1 MTKAFV
7 KKLRVLFLIVGAAL
21 LVLLIRK
28 IGIAPIVDD
37 IKSMGWRIFPIL
49 SIGFVWYILYTE
61 AWRQFLF
68 RIGDG
73 IGFWELFRIKI
84 AGEAVN
90 TLTPVNFLGGD
101 PLRIHLLKKNFA
113 TIEGAASV
121 VVDRTLHSA
130 ATLIVIIFGITVSFI
145 GFKTLPANLRYGVP
159 IATTIAVLFMTFVLV
174 HQRKGFFSLL
184 ITLSKRLGIKREFSE
199 KTIARFE
206 ELDSH
211 MIDFYTADHKGFW
224 VALACHTTGRFLG
237 IAEIYAMGRC
247 VSDKFTLFAAIVLC
261 ALAPIVNA
269 VFTFVPGALGIMEGA
284 YSGVLYL
291 LHLDPSIGIA
301 IQISRRIRAALWIML
316 GLVFLGT
323 HEREK
328 AWKEEELI
336 EEV

>member
-7 KKLRVLFLIVGAAL
+7 KKLRVLFLIVGAIL
-21 LVLLIRK
+21 FVGLIRK
-28 IGIAPIVDD
+28 IGIAPILDD
-37 IKSMGWRIFPIL
+37 VKTMGWRLVPIL
-49 SIGFVWYILYTE
+49 SIGFLWYLLYTE

-73 IGFWELFRIKI
+73 IKFWELFRIKI

-90 TLTPVNFLGGD
+90 TLTPANFLGGD

-113 TIEGAASV
+113 TTEGAASV

-130 ATLIVIIFGITVSFI
+130 ATLLVIIFGITVSFI
-145 GFKTLPANLRYGVP
+145 GFKKLPANLRYGIP
-159 IATTIAVLFMTFVLV
+159 IATSIAVVFMAFVLV
-174 HQRKGFFSLL
+174 HQRRGFFSLL
-184 ITLSKRLGIKREFSE
+184 MILCKRLGIKKEFSE

-224 VALACHTTGRFLG
+224 VALGCHTAGRLLG
-237 IAEIYAMGRC
+237 AAEIYAMGRC
-247 VSDKFTLFAAIVLC
+247 VSDEFTLFAAIVLC
-261 ALAPIVNA
+261 ALAPVINA
-269 VFTFVPGALGIMEGA
+269 VFTFIPGALGVMEGA

-301 IQISRRIRAALWIML
+301 IQISKRLRAALWIIL

-323 HEREK
+323 HDREK
-328 AWKEEELI
+328 VWKEEELI

>member
-1 MTKAFV
+1 MTKSLA
-7 KKLRVLFLIVGAAL
+7 KKLRTVFLLVGAVLF
-21 LVLLIRK
+21 VLLIRK
-28 IGIAPIVDD
+28 IGLDPIIGNIRDL
-37 IKSMGWRIFPIL
+37 GWRLFPIL
-49 SIGFVWYILYTE
+49 LISFVWYLLYTE

-73 IGFWELFRIKI
+73 IGFFKLFRIKV

-90 TLTPVNFLGGD
+90 TLTPANFLGGD

-113 TIEGAASV
+113 TTEGAASV

-130 ATLIVIIFGITVSFI
+130 ATLLVIIFGITASFI
-145 GFKTLPANLRYGVP
+145 GFKRLPANLRYGVP
-159 IATTIAVLFMTFVLV
+159 IATIIAVLFMAFVLV

-184 ITLSKRLGIKREFSE
+184 MTLAKRLGIKKEFSD

-211 MIDFYTADHKGFW
+211 IIDFYTADHRGFW
-224 VALACHTTGRFLG
+224 VALACHTTGRLLG
-237 IAEIYAMGRC
+237 VVEIYAIGKC
-247 VSDKFTLFAAIVLC
+247 VADDFTLFAALVLC

-269 VFTFVPGALGIMEGA
+269 VFTFVPGALGVMEGA

-291 LHLDPSIGIA
+291 LHIDPAIGIT
-301 IQISRRIRAALWIML
+301 IQISRRIRAAFWIVL
-316 GLVFLGT
+316 GLVFLTT

-328 AWKEEELI
+328 VWKEEELI
-336 EEV
+336 EEA